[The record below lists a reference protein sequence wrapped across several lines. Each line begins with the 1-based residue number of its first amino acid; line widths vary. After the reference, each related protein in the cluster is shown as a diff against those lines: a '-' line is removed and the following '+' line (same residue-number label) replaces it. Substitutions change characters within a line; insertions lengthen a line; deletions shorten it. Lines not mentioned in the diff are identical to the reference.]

1 MSIVFILDHLL
12 GCKAEVVDLPP
23 GAALEQRSTALESLL
38 PPRCP
43 GTDGAPAEA
52 PGTAEPPGAAE
63 VPGAAEAPG
72 AADAGAGAGAGH
84 RRPGR
89 PGRALLGTCLWTTGH

>member
-43 GTDGAPAEA
+43 GTDGAPAQPPGTAEALGTAEA
-52 PGTAEPPGAAE
+52 PGTAEPPGT
-63 VPGAAEAPG
+63 
-72 AADAGAGAGAGH
+72 ADAGAGAGAGH

-89 PGRALLGTCLWTTGH
+89 PGRALLGTCLGTTGH